1 MSTTPPPGIPPA
13 EVGRLTI
20 ERYVLGRLDEPE
32 RSQLAHMAS
41 QDADLAAR
49 IERVEAEINDAAVGL
64 PPLDLSL
71 EPSIEATPPPRANR
85 PWGLVVGAL
94 LAVAAALSMVVLLPG
109 QGTDGGADEVFRG
122 SFDLDVV
129 RVRQG
134 EAVPQGVLVEAKR
147 GDRLQYAVTP
157 GADGWLT
164 VADVQ
169 DDGAVSLWL
178 RPQKVRQGQTV
189 EGAVVLDAYAGKERV
204 YFVLAD
210 AAVGADAVEASV
222 RSVFERPLAD
232 LDALPGIDAA
242 QRSLLIVKVKD

>member
-32 RSQLAHMAS
+32 RSQLAHMAT
-41 QDADLAAR
+41 QDPELAAR
-49 IERVEAEINDAAVGL
+49 IQKVEAEINDAAVGL

-71 EPSIEATPPPRANR
+71 EPSIEDAPPPRANR
-85 PWGLVVGAL
+85 PWGLMVGAL
-94 LAVAAALSMVVLLPG
+94 LAVAAAVGLVVVLPG
-109 QGTDGGADEVFRG
+109 QGAGQATDEVFRG
-122 SFDLDVV
+122 SFDLEVV

-134 EAVPQGVLVEAKR
+134 EAVPQGVLVEAR
-147 GDRLQYAVTP
+147 QGDRLQYAVLP

-169 DDGAVSLWL
+169 DDGTVSLWL
-178 RPQKVRQGQTV
+178 RPQKVRAGQKV
-189 EGAVVLDAYAGKERV
+189 EGAVVLDGYAGKERV
-204 YFVLAD
+204 YFLLAD
-210 AAVGADAVEASV
+210 EAVGAQAVDAAV

-232 LDALPGIDAA
+232 LDTLPGIDGA
-242 QRSLLIVKVKD
+242 QRSLLIVKVQD